1 MDLIISGLLPVIK
14 RLETFCDVYSAYIL
28 TVLITLT
35 VIRVFVGFCLF
46 RKMEK
51 PALLGAIP
59 VIGELSLYA
68 YLGLFIFVP
77 VKFLCLGAVIVLDI
91 LSFTAPAD
99 GGVYLLFMLPFLLLF
114 LLMHLAFS
122 IRICRAFNAEW
133 YFVLA
138 VFFLPIVFIPVL
150 AFGRREYFGL
160 G

>member
-14 RLETFCDVYSAYIL
+14 RFAAFCDLYSSYIL
-28 TVLITLT
+28 AVLTLLT
-35 VIRVFVGFCLF
+35 AIRIFVGFCLF

-77 VKFLCLGAVIVLDI
+77 AKLLCLGALTVLDI
-91 LSFTAPAD
+91 LAFTAPYD
-99 GGVYLLFMLPFLLLF
+99 GRVYLFLMIPLLLLF
-114 LLMHLAFS
+114 LLMHFAFS
-122 IRICRAFNAEW
+122 VRISRAFNAEW

-138 VFFLPIVFIPVL
+138 VFILPIVFIPVL